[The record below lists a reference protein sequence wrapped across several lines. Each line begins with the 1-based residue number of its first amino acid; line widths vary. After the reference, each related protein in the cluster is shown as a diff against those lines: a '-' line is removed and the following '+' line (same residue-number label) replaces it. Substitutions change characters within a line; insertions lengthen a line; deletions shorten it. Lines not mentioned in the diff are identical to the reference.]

1 MMANGMAPSRKI
13 SFRPPDHT
21 TSGPL
26 RDSTNDPTPGSSTTL
41 HGLRGYLL
49 SSPRPGKVTA
59 QPDGAVVWDS
69 SGVIT
74 YAGSWKER
82 PRARMITWKDVRS
95 RLITPGFVDA
105 HCHLPQ
111 YPAVAQGG
119 LELLPWL
126 QRYIFPLEKHFTPQ
140 RAAREASRFF
150 AELKR
155 HGITSAAVYVTACP
169 ESTEV
174 CFQAARRSK
183 LRIAMGQM
191 MMDVNSYLAR
201 ASRALTR
208 RVLEESARLCS
219 RWHGAARGR
228 LRYAFSPRFA
238 LTCSSEL
245 MRATGELAR
254 GTGAFIQTHLAENPA
269 ELVAVR
275 ESFPNSIDYTHVY
288 EQHGLL
294 GPRTIV
300 GHAIYLSDREYGALK
315 ETGTKVAHCPTANL
329 FLGSG
334 VMDWSRM
341 RSEGVP
347 IGLGSD
353 VGAGPELNPWQ
364 VMKGASYS
372 HKLRVVLTGTGS
384 EPSLA
389 DLFRVATVGGAEILW
404 PERKLGQIA
413 PGFEAD
419 VVVWDVDRVDAFG
432 APLTERPD
440 AEFVLSK
447 LIYRGALA
455 RVIRTYVGGKAV

>member
-1 MMANGMAPSRKI
+1 MANRMPPTRNPSFEPADRTSRK
-13 SFRPPDHT
+13 
-21 TSGPL
+21 PL
-26 RDSTNDPTPGSSTTL
+26 RKSTNGSGPGSSAPC

-49 SSPRPGKVTA
+49 NSPRPGKVTA
-59 QPDGAVVWDS
+59 HQDGAIVWDS

-74 YAGSWKER
+74 YAGSWKGR
-82 PRARMITWKDVRS
+82 PRARTITWEDWRP
-95 RLITPGFVDA
+95 RLITPGFVDV

-111 YPAVAQGG
+111 YPAVAQSG

-126 QRYIFPLEKHFTPQ
+126 QRYIFPLEKHFTPE
-140 RAAREASRFF
+140 RATREGSRFF

-155 HGITSAAVYVTACP
+155 HGITSAAVYVTACS

-201 ASRALTR
+201 DSRALTR
-208 RVLEESARLCS
+208 RVLEEGERLCS

-254 GTGAFIQTHLAENPA
+254 ATGAFIQTHLAENPA

-275 ESFPNSIDYTHVY
+275 KSFPKAIDYTHVY
-288 EQHGLL
+288 EEHGLL
-294 GPRTIV
+294 GPQTIV
-300 GHAIYLSDREYGALK
+300 GHAIHLSDREYGALRK
-315 ETGTKVAHCPTANL
+315 TGTKVAHCPTANL
-329 FLGSG
+329 FLRSG

-341 RSEGVP
+341 RSEGVA

-372 HKLRVVLTGTGS
+372 HTLRVVLTGTGS

-419 VVVWDVDRVDAFG
+419 LVVWEVDYVDAFEE
-432 APLTERPD
+432 PLTERTD
-440 AEFVLSK
+440 AELVLSK
-447 LIYRGALA
+447 LVFRGALA
-455 RVIRTYVGGKAV
+455 RVIRTYVGGEAV

>member
-1 MMANGMAPSRKI
+1 MALTRNNVFGPPGRTVRK
-13 SFRPPDHT
+13 S
-21 TSGPL
+21 L
-26 RDSTNDPTPGSSTTL
+26 RKPTNRSKPAKNAAW

-49 SSPRPGKVTA
+49 NSPRPGKVTA
-59 QPDGAVVWDS
+59 HQDGAIVWDN

-82 PRARMITWKDVRS
+82 PRARTISWEDARS
-95 RLITPGFVDA
+95 RLITPGFVDV

-126 QRYIFPLEKHFTPQ
+126 QRYIFPLEKHFTPE
-140 RAAREASRFF
+140 RAAREAPRFF

-155 HGITSAAVYVTACP
+155 YGITSAAVYLTADAD
-169 ESTEV
+169 STEV
-174 CFQAARRSK
+174 CFQAARGSK
-183 LRIAMGQM
+183 LRIATGQM

-208 RVLEESARLCS
+208 RVLEEGERLCS
-219 RWHGAARGR
+219 RWHGAAHGR

-238 LTCSSEL
+238 LTCSPEL
-245 MRATGELAR
+245 MRVTGEMARATGAY
-254 GTGAFIQTHLAENPA
+254 IQTHLAENPA
-269 ELVAVR
+269 ELAAVR
-275 ESFPNSIDYTHVY
+275 KSFPEAIDYTHVY
-288 EQHGLL
+288 EEHGLL

-300 GHAIYLSDREYGALK
+300 GHAIYLSDREYTALR
-315 ETGTKVAHCPTANL
+315 ETGTKVAHCPTSNL
-329 FLGSG
+329 FLRSG
-334 VMDWSRM
+334 VMDWNRM
-341 RSEGVP
+341 RSEGIG

-372 HKLRVVLTGTGS
+372 HKMRVALTGTGS
-384 EPSLA
+384 DPSLA
-389 DLFRVATVGGAEILW
+389 DLFRAATVGGAEILW

-419 VVVWDVDRVDAFG
+419 LVVWNVDRVDAFG
-432 APLTERPD
+432 EPLTQRADPEL
-440 AEFVLSK
+440 VLSK
-447 LIYRGALA
+447 LVFRGALA
-455 RVIRTYVGGKAV
+455 TATRTYVAGEAV

>member
-1 MMANGMAPSRKI
+1 MMANCMALTRNANFGRPGRTSREKL
-13 SFRPPDHT
+13 HT
-21 TSGPL
+21 FTKGSK
-26 RDSTNDPTPGSSTTL
+26 PGSNAPWY
-41 HGLRGYLL
+41 GLRGYLL
-49 SSPRPGKVTA
+49 NSPRPGKVTA
-59 QPDGAVVWDS
+59 HKDGAVVWDN

-74 YAGSWKER
+74 YAGPWKER

-95 RLITPGFVDA
+95 RLITPGFVDT

-126 QRYIFPLEKHFTPQ
+126 QRYIFPLEKHFTPK
-140 RAAREASRFF
+140 RAVREASRFF

-155 HGITSAAVYVTACP
+155 HGITAAAVYVTACP

-183 LRIAMGQM
+183 LRIVMGQM

-208 RVLEESARLCS
+208 RVLEESECLCS

-245 MRATGELAR
+245 MRATGQLAR
-254 GTGAFIQTHLAENPA
+254 DTGAFIQTHLAENPA
-269 ELVAVR
+269 ELAAVR
-275 ESFPNSIDYTHVY
+275 KSFPEAIDYTHVY
-288 EQHGLL
+288 EEHGLL

-300 GHAIYLSDREYGALK
+300 GHAIYLSDREYRVLRA
-315 ETGTKVAHCPTANL
+315 TGTKVAHCPTANL
-329 FLGSG
+329 FLRSG

-341 RSEGVP
+341 RSEGVA
-347 IGLGSD
+347 IGMGSD

-372 HKLRVVLTGTGS
+372 HKLRVALTGTGS

-389 DLFRVATVGGAEILW
+389 DLFRAATVGGAEILW

-419 VVVWDVDRVDAFG
+419 VTVWDVDRVDAFG
-432 APLTERPD
+432 DPLTTRAD
-440 AEFVLSK
+440 AELMLSK
-447 LIYRGALA
+447 LIFRGALA
-455 RVIRTYVGGKAV
+455 RVVRTYVAGEAV

>member
-1 MMANGMAPSRKI
+1 MALTRNVSFGSPDRLSRQLSRK
-13 SFRPPDHT
+13 
-21 TSGPL
+21 
-26 RDSTNDPTPGSSTTL
+26 STDGSQPGGSAACR
-41 HGLRGYLL
+41 GLRGYLL
-49 SSPRPGKVTA
+49 NSPRSGKVMA
-59 QPDGAVVWDS
+59 CQDGAIVWDA

-82 PRARMITWKDVRS
+82 PRARTISWQDVRS

-111 YPAVAQGG
+111 YPAVAQDG

-126 QRYIFPLEKHFTPQ
+126 QRYIFPLEKNFTPE
-140 RAAREASRFF
+140 RAACEAPRFF
-150 AELKR
+150 VELKR
-155 HGITSAAVYVTACP
+155 HGITSAAIYATACP
-169 ESTEV
+169 ESTEA
-174 CFQAARRSK
+174 CFRAARRSK
-183 LRIAMGQM
+183 LRIAMGQV

-201 ASRALTR
+201 SSRTLTR
-208 RVLEESARLCS
+208 RVLEEGERLCN

-254 GTGAFIQTHLAENPA
+254 HTGAFIQTHLAENPA
-269 ELVAVR
+269 ELMAVR
-275 ESFPNSIDYTHVY
+275 KAFPASIDYTHVY
-288 EQHGLL
+288 EEHGLL
-294 GPRTIV
+294 GSRTIV
-300 GHAIYLSDREYGALK
+300 GHAIHLSDREYKVLR

-329 FLGSG
+329 FLRSG
-334 VMDWSRM
+334 VMNWNRM
-341 RSEGVP
+341 RSEGVA

-372 HKLRVVLTGTGS
+372 HKVRIALTGTGS

-389 DLFRVATVGGAEILW
+389 ELFRAATVGGAEILW

-419 VVVWDVDRVDAFG
+419 VVVWNVDRVDAFG
-432 APLTERPD
+432 APLTECTD
-440 AEFVLSK
+440 AELVLSK

-455 RVIRTYVGGKAV
+455 RAIRTYVGGEAV